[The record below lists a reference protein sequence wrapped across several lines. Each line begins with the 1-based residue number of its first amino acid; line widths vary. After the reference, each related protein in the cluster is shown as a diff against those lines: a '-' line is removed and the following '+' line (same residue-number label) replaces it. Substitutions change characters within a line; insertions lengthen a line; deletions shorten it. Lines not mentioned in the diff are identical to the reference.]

1 MAHLSRRS
9 LIQTAAGTA
18 AAGAIAL
25 NSKRSTAFAAPNIIR
40 RQSPTEITFWYGFTG
55 VLGDRMA
62 DLIARFN
69 ETNTEGI
76 TVTGLA
82 QANYGETA
90 QNLTLSLQDGT
101 NPDIALLAEIWWFR
115 FYLAQQ
121 LLPLN
126 DLISSRNFPID
137 DIVDSF
143 RYEGVRKGTQ
153 YWLPLARSTPLVY
166 YNTDMWSAAGYD
178 AFPTTWSEVAAA
190 APSLN
195 NADQQIVAFALPPAT
210 DYLSWPFQGV
220 VWAYGGAYSD
230 DDFTIRITEPGAVA
244 AGALYQRGVQEGW
257 MYNADSQ
264 VNDFSSGFASMMIG
278 STGTLAEMR
287 TLTAE
292 TGIKW
297 NTAFLPGE
305 VPGINETC
313 PTGGSGIGIMA
324 NIPAERQA
332 AAFTF
337 VEFISSYPE
346 VIAWSQGTG
355 YMPILKSAITGP
367 EMEAFFVANPTSR
380 TAVDQLSQRTKP
392 QDVARAFIPGGDAII
407 SAGISEILINGTDP
421 KAAFDAV
428 AANLTTEAAPVIEQV
443 IALEGD
449 LTSGV
454 ATPPAGTPAGT
465 PAATPAAT
473 PVA

>member
-1 MAHLSRRS
+1 MSLSRRT
-9 LIQTAAGTA
+9 IIKGAAGTA
-18 AAGAIAL
+18 TAGAIAL
-25 NSKRSTAFAAPNIIR
+25 NGKASSVFAAPNIIR
-40 RQSPTEITFWYGFTG
+40 RQAPVELNFWYGFTG

-62 DLIARFN
+62 DLINRFN
-69 ETNTEGI
+69 ETNGQGI

-101 NPDIALLAEIWWFR
+101 NPDMALLAEIWWFR

-126 DLISSRNFPID
+126 DLISARSFPID
-137 DIVDSF
+137 DVVDSF

-178 AFPTTWSEVAAA
+178 TFPATWSEVAAA

-195 NADQQIVAFALPPAT
+195 NEDQQVVAFALPPAT
-210 DYLSWPFQGV
+210 DYLSWPFHGV
-220 VWAYGGAYSD
+220 VWAHGGAYSD

-244 AGALYQRGVQEGW
+244 AGELYRRGIQEGW

-264 VNDFSSGFASMMIG
+264 VNDFSSGFAAMMIG

-313 PTGGSGIGIMA
+313 PTGGAGVSIMA
-324 NIPAERQA
+324 NIPPERQE

-337 VEFISSYPE
+337 IEFFSSYPE
-346 VIAWSQGTG
+346 VIAWAQGTG
-355 YMPILKSAITGP
+355 YMPTLKSAIAGP
-367 EMEAFFVANPTSR
+367 EMEEFFVANPTSR
-380 TAVDQLSQRTKP
+380 TAVDQLATRTKP
-392 QDVARAFIPGGDAII
+392 QDVARAYIPGGDQII
-407 SAGISEILINGTDP
+407 SEGISEILINGTESQVV
-421 KAAFDAV
+421 FQAV
-428 AANLTTEAAPVIEQV
+428 AERLTAEAATVVEQV

-454 ATPPAGTPAGT
+454 ATPPA
-465 PAATPAAT
+465 ATPTA
-473 PVA
+473 